1 MTYETMRSTTML
13 AILVA
18 HCAATTKF
26 LGQQPPGQS
35 APAGAARE
43 KTVTLDFDKDDA
55 GKPPKK
61 FTIALTG
68 DGPAPTFVAAAE
80 TTLRAASRSWRK
92 RARTTPTTAS
102 RSASI
107 TI

>member
-68 DGPAPTFVAAAE
+68 GGPAPTFVAAAE
-80 TTLRAASRSWRK
+80 TALRAASKS
-92 RARTTPTTAS
+92 
-102 RSASI
+102 
-107 TI
+107 